1 MHLQSLSLEH
11 FRNYVRLEQ
20 DWPTGPVLLCG
31 ANAQGK
37 TSLLEAIYV
46 LATAHSPLT
55 HVDQHLI
62 NWSARQQGLDY
73 ARLRAEVVSRR
84 GSREIGIALAQT
96 QTRNGATR
104 LQKRVLLDRKPAP
117 QRALSGQL
125 NVVLFLP
132 QDVDLVAG
140 PPAGRRRYLDETL
153 GQVDADYAAAL
164 ETYNETLHQRNILLR
179 HLQEEGGDPTQLDPL
194 DERLARSGVAVSQGR
209 RRLIARLSRHAARFH
224 HELSNHQEWLQLE
237 YEPNFDPARPPAAKA
252 YQPDLPLEEPA
263 GPPNGISTE
272 DLVTAFHARLRQRRR
287 EEIERGMTLTGPH
300 RDEMRFI
307 ADKVDLGTFG
317 SRGQQRTAVLALKMA
332 QLEWMKEQTREAPVL
347 LLDEVLAEL
356 DQGRRR
362 LLLAQV
368 EQVEQAFLTAT
379 DPEMFDAGFRERATL
394 FRVEGGVVG
403 MTRGRGDAAGP

>member
-1 MHLQSLSLEH
+1 
-11 FRNYVRLEQ
+11 V
-20 DWPTGPVLLCG
+20 
-31 ANAQGK
+31 
-37 TSLLEAIYV
+37 
-46 LATAHSPLT
+46 
-55 HVDQHLI
+55 
-62 NWSARQQGLDY
+62 
-73 ARLRAEVVSRR
+73 
-84 GSREIGIALAQT
+84 
-96 QTRNGATR
+96 
-104 LQKRVLLDRKPAP
+104 
-117 QRALSGQL
+117 
-125 NVVLFLP
+125 
-132 QDVDLVAG
+132 
-140 PPAGRRRYLDETL
+140 

-332 QLEWMKEQTREAPVL
+332 QLEWMKDQTREAPVL

-403 MTRGRGDAAGP
+403 MTRGRGDAAGA